1 MESRLLQVPK
11 DLTWEIKRYEDHT
24 RHLVNTDIDDLLDEG
39 DSRLAAGKSESSQA
53 TDTTANGAAAA
64 TDAMD
69 VEAKAKEDTA
79 ATEKVASKDA
89 CKGSYHALCLNFTL
103 PAAAYATMCVREV
116 TRQDTSS
123 SFHTSL
129 NGGPPAQRVKSRSTA
144 IEAPGSVSQETSEIV
159 KMEEEDDGTPT
170 SEKQVEGEEETTASP
185 KAKKGSAIKVGTSL
199 QR

>member
-39 DSRLAAGKSESSQA
+39 DSRLAAGKAESSKA
-53 TDTTANGAAAA
+53 SDTDAANGATPA

-69 VEAKAKEDTA
+69 VETKEDTA
-79 ATEKVASKDA
+79 ATEKVTAKDV

-129 NGGPPAQRVKSRSTA
+129 SGPPAQRVNSSSRPT
-144 IEAPGSVSQETSEIV
+144 EAPGSVSKETGKTVEL
-159 KMEEEDDGTPT
+159 EEDDGIPT
-170 SEKQVEGEEETTASP
+170 LEKQVKEKEPTATP